1 MASGDADELER
12 GGLLAGD
19 EDGELDITSSV
30 TDADV
35 QDFKDR
41 LWEAVPP
48 AKAPKSV
55 QFVAPEPEPEPEPE
69 LEADAHAEPEPED
82 SVRDGSLVRGT
93 TLKVDEYKGEE
104 ERASPFGKDLPFC
117 AFLFAQGS
125 NTCSGF
131 MAIFIF
137 AKSIGN
143 RLFGVGES
151 PHMPPESYGETMG

>member
-1 MASGDADELER
+1 MVSACQWQSSALGNMASGDADELER

-82 SVRDGSLVRGT
+82 SVRDGSL
-93 TLKVDEYKGEE
+93 
-104 ERASPFGKDLPFC
+104 
-117 AFLFAQGS
+117 
-125 NTCSGF
+125 TCS
-131 MAIFIF
+131 
-137 AKSIGN
+137 
-143 RLFGVGES
+143 S
-151 PHMPPESYGETMG
+151 PTATEHH